1 MYNVGVIGMGNVG
14 PNRHLPWLTLNSR
27 TRLAAVSDLNEER
40 ARVHGQE
47 ADVPWYTDFE
57 FMLDEE
63 PIDAVHI
70 CTPPQTHA
78 NIGCTVLQYDIP
90 VLIEK
95 PVAMNVSE
103 VQELMQVADET
114 DTTVGVVYNRL
125 FQTAVREAMHR
136 VNSGEIGEIIG
147 VSHTYARDNEPDQ
160 TMRGDWVFEMAG
172 GGIGEGLPHQ
182 LYLPMAFVG
191 QLSEISCVTMHKYGT
206 YDVAFDG
213 VHIEAIDDRNDA
225 LVSINRFSNTNT
237 QDSLSIYGTD
247 GSLRVDLL
255 KQTVIKSNTQGG
267 ISADTLISENI
278 SEVSQLLTGLIDN
291 AAGFFIRTAYRKL
304 GREEGE
310 QATPHFAVID
320 DFYTAIS
327 EGRQPMAGLEDAVD
341 TQAMMEHVTKRA
353 GEYAE

>member
-14 PNRHLPWLTLNSR
+14 PNRHLPWIKLNSK
-27 TRLAAVSDLNEER
+27 TRLAAVSDLDEGR
-40 ARVHGQE
+40 ARTHGE
-47 ADVPWYTDFE
+47 EHGVPWYTDFE
-57 FMLDEE
+57 LMLDEE

-78 NIGCTVLQYDIP
+78 DIGCTVLRQGTPI
-90 VLIEK
+90 LIEK

-103 VQELMQVADET
+103 IRELMQAADET

-125 FQTAVREAMHR
+125 FQTAVQEAMQR
-136 VNSGEIGEIIG
+136 VNQGEIGDIVG

-182 LYLPMAFVG
+182 LYLPMAFVSR
-191 QLSEISCVTMHKYGT
+191 LSEVSCVTMRKYGA

-225 LVSINRFSNTNT
+225 LISINRLSNTST
-237 QDSLSIYGTD
+237 QDSLVVYGTD

-255 KQTVIKSNTQGG
+255 KQVVIKSNTRGG

-278 SEVSQLLTGLIDN
+278 SEVSQLVTGLVDN
-291 AAGFFIRTAYRKL
+291 AVGFFFRTAYRKL

-310 QATPHFAVID
+310 EATPHFAVID
-320 DFYTAIS
+320 DFYSALS
-327 EGRQPMAGLEDAVD
+327 KNRQPLAGLEDAID
-341 TQAMMEHVTKRA
+341 TQIMMERITDTA
-353 GEYAE
+353 NEYTN